1 MAGDALAVDIR
12 FARPRAGF
20 HLEVAFEAPPGI
32 TVLFGPSGSG
42 KSTILAA
49 IAGLLR
55 PDEGR
60 IALGSEV
67 WFDAGSRT
75 NRPIE
80 ARRVAFVF
88 QSLAL
93 FPHMTA
99 AENAAYGVART
110 IPAAER
116 RRRAVESLARFRV
129 SHLADRRPAT
139 FSGGEAQRVALARA
153 FAMAPAAVLL
163 DEPFS
168 ALDFTLRQ
176 QFVHELRAVAQDL
189 AVPIV
194 HVTHHRNEARALAD
208 RAILLD
214 QGHIRAVG
222 PLDQV
227 LPDLGRRVDSGPNPP
242 RVDGGGG
249 ERSPLVD
256 GGAGES
262 PPRVDGGATA
272 NPRRVDGGAGTNSPR
287 VDGGGPNVPR
297 DDEGPSAGRD
307 AGGAGDLSFA
317 ETPMPASR

>member
-1 MAGDALAVDIR
+1 MPDNRLFVDIQ
-12 FARPRAGF
+12 FQRPRSDF
-20 HLEVAFEAPPGI
+20 RLEVAFEAQPGV

-42 KSTILAA
+42 KSTVLAA

-55 PDEGR
+55 PDAGK
-60 IALGSEV
+60 ITLGDGV
-67 WFDAGSRT
+67 WFDGASGKSL
-75 NRPIE
+75 PIE

-99 AENAAYGVART
+99 AENAEYGVSRSV
-110 IPAAER
+110 PKPER

-129 SHLADRRPAT
+129 AHLADRRPAT

-153 FAMAPAAVLL
+153 FAMSPAAVLL

-176 QFVHELRAVAQDL
+176 QFVAELRAVARDL

-214 QGHIRAVG
+214 HGRIAGDG
-222 PLDQV
+222 PIDQV
-227 LPDLGRRVDSGPNPP
+227 LPALDRRPPLEGRDDTT
-242 RVDGGGG
+242 DG
-249 ERSPLVD
+249 R
-256 GGAGES
+256 AS
-262 PPRVDGGATA
+262 PPRAPLFEARSPGDDARSPGTDPRAPGTDPRSPGTDARAPGTDPRAEGTA
-272 NPRRVDGGAGTNSPR
+272 
-287 VDGGGPNVPR
+287 
-297 DDEGPSAGRD
+297 D
-307 AGGAGDLSFA
+307 ASFA